1 MLSSDVASQELMLMV
16 PSPAHWRHLCVLVV
30 EDHSTYRTMMGWFLQ
45 KFGLRHELVEDGRS
59 ALVAIARRR
68 FDLVI
73 SDCQMPCMDGYTM
86 ARAIRLHE
94 RALGHGRVP
103 IIALT
108 GNLVHDDPQRCRN
121 AGMDAWLLKPL
132 TLEQLREVL
141 MHWLPGPPHVQPP
154 LSPAMLSVAW
164 PTRASLIEMFGS
176 AQVVE
181 QMLGSLLIEA
191 SEDSAAL
198 AHARMTLNPSLTAQR
213 LHRLV
218 GSLAFLGAA
227 DLEVRGSMLIAEVRA
242 HGVVLNKPQLE
253 AFQRDLVVYLTY
265 LSTL

>member
-1 MLSSDVASQELMLMV
+1 VLSSDVASQELMCLPPP
-16 PSPAHWRHLCVLVV
+16 PSHWRHMCVLVV
-30 EDHSTYRTMMGWFLQ
+30 DDHSTYRAMTGWFLQ
-45 KFGLRHELVEDGRS
+45 KLGLSHELVEDGRS

-73 SDCQMPCMDGYTM
+73 SDCQMPFMDGYTM

-94 RALGHGRVP
+94 RALGRGRVP
-103 IIALT
+103 IIAVT

-132 TLEQLREVL
+132 AFEQLREVL
-141 MHWLPGPPHVQPP
+141 VRWLPGPPHVQRP
-154 LSPAMLSVAW
+154 LLSATLSAAW
-164 PTRASLIEMFGS
+164 PTRISLTEMFGS
-176 AQVVE
+176 AQVVN
-181 QMLGSLLIEA
+181 QILGSLLVEA
-191 SEDSAAL
+191 REDSAAL
-198 AHARMTLNPSLTAQR
+198 AHARMTLNASLMAER

-227 DLEVRGSMLIAEVRA
+227 DLELRGSRLIGEVRA

-253 AFQRDLVVYLTY
+253 AFQRDLAAYLAY